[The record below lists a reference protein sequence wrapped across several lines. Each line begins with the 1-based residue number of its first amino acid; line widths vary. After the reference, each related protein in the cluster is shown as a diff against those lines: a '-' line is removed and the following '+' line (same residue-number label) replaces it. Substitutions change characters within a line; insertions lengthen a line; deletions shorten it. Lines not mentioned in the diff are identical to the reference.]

1 MLIDVVW
8 VDLQPVNSTVVAI
21 CALWQSDFMGSAVW
35 NVGFSALGRKN
46 GVVKSKAR
54 HIQCI
59 SSVFWCILMYSIQ
72 FWCIIFSC
80 IQCVISV
87 SRVSRDCFRFS
98 NLLHTFSV
106 VVRGR
111 RYVLQ
116 LQALLVFLLV
126 ITATRQTFLMS
137 RIPRLTYLQSESIF
151 QIQPR
156 RDPRATVETL
166 IFFLDI
172 RPG

>member
-1 MLIDVVW
+1 MSRPPTREFDRCGNLC
-8 VDLQPVNSTVVAI
+8 VVAVWFHGVS
-21 CALWQSDFMGSAVW
+21 CVERRFFSPWQEKWSGE
-35 NVGFSALGRKN
+35 
-46 GVVKSKAR
+46 
-54 HIQCI
+54 IQ
-59 SSVFWCILMYSIQ
+59 SSSYSVYIQCILMYSIQ

>member
-59 SSVFWCILMYSIQ
+59 FSVFWCILMYSIQ

-87 SRVSRDCFRFS
+87 SRVSRDSALGFQICFTLSVWSCAVGAMYYNCRLSFFS
-98 NLLHTFSV
+98 FWWS
-106 VVRGR
+106 
-111 RYVLQ
+111 LQ
-116 LQALLVFLLV
+116 LDRLFW
-126 ITATRQTFLMS
+126 
-137 RIPRLTYLQSESIF
+137 RIPCEADVSAVRVNLSDSAQARPESNGWDIN
-151 QIQPR
+151 
-156 RDPRATVETL
+156 
-166 IFFLDI
+166 FLS
-172 RPG
+172 GH